1 MWRLRWHGLTSR
13 DVSVAASTTFPK
25 VPSSCWRSGWT
36 IRWKKSFLGR
46 RNASPQRSRR
56 QHIDLYSGTVQ
67 SNYLTNRV
75 TTLRFTTLVGES
87 SLVDTNLL
95 RDRYLLW
102 NLCPRVNVALWKTNG
117 ELQVC

>member
-13 DVSVAASTTFPK
+13 DVSVAASTTVPK

-56 QHIDLYSGTVQ
+56 QHNDLYSGTGQ
-67 SNYLTNRV
+67 SYYLTNRV
-75 TTLRFTTLVGES
+75 TTLRFTKLVDEF
-87 SLVDTNLL
+87 SLVDTNFLW
-95 RDRYLLW
+95 DTYLLC
-102 NLCPRVNVALWKTNG
+102 NLCPVGNVALCKTN
-117 ELQVC
+117 

>member
-46 RNASPQRSRR
+46 RNASPQRSRG
-56 QHIDLYSGTVQ
+56 QHIDLYSWTVQ
-67 SNYLTNRV
+67 SNHVTNRV
-75 TTLRFTTLVGES
+75 TTLIFTKLVDEF
-87 SLVDTNLL
+87 SLVYTNLL
-95 RDRYLLW
+95 WERSLLL
-102 NLCPRVNVALWKTNG
+102 NLCPAVNV
-117 ELQVC
+117 